1 MAAVRSFA
9 AVHLIGLGS
18 TVTAQ
23 NLVITVIDLSGA
35 FVPGANIRIVWLP
48 GAAQKDSDWLHYA
61 FHASEQAMAH
71 SDATGEATVGLAK
84 GNYAIAHRGPGI
96 PTLLRK
102 DRDSRSAE
110 SVPPGYPR
118 RKKLH
123 AVRRGIEWDRDS
135 GGTRSSQHLYSPRT
149 VTDDRCYQCPSPAA
163 VAAVLSVSPPARKL
177 LSY

>member
-61 FHASEQAMAH
+61 FHASEQATAH
-71 SDATGEATVGLAK
+71 TDATGEATVGLAK
-84 GNYAIAHRGPGI
+84 GNYAIAIVAQGFRPYFERIEIRDQPSQSLRATLVVGSCTQCVEVSSGI
-96 PTLLRK
+96 EIPVEHVSLNIFIPLEPLQTITVTNAR
-102 DRDSRSAE
+102 
-110 SVPPGYPR
+110 
-118 RKKLH
+118 
-123 AVRRGIEWDRDS
+123 VRRRWLRF
-135 GGTRSSQHLYSPRT
+135 
-149 VTDDRCYQCPSPAA
+149 
-163 VAAVLSVSPPARKL
+163 
-177 LSY
+177 